1 MYSTISYQLTN
12 SRSAVHYLFIQKMF
26 WDEENEKEEIIERE
40 KSLIGLYELIEL
52 LKVGPINKFIRINI
66 NLNKSLIFSIISW

>member
-12 SRSAVHYLFIQKMF
+12 SRSTVHYLFIQKIF

-40 KSLIGLYELIEL
+40 KSPIGLYELIEL
-52 LKVGPINKFIRINI
+52 LKVGPVNKFIRINI
-66 NLNKSLIFSIISW
+66 SLNKSLIFSIISW